1 MNKESIKTV
10 NVLGVPISAVTLEQ
24 AVNTMEEWI
33 KQRDQHYICVAPAY
47 SVALCQT
54 DPTIKQIFNNAGM
67 VTPDG
72 MGLVWAMRVLGYSQ
86 KERIYGPDLMLKFSE
101 VAAKKGYTNF
111 YYGGGPGIAEKL
123 AQEMKE
129 RFRGLEI
136 VGTFTP
142 PFRPLTPKEDKIV
155 TEMINKAKPDVV
167 WIGIST
173 PKQDLWMAEHIGK
186 INVPVMVGVGAAF
199 NFLSGKVK
207 QAPKWMQRSGLEWL
221 FRLYQEPGRL
231 WYRYLVY
238 NPLFVLNLA
247 LQWSGLRKFKG

>member
-1 MNKESIKTV
+1 MNKESIKKV

-24 AVNTMEEWI
+24 AVNIMEEWI
-33 KQRDQHYICVAPAY
+33 KQRDQHYICVAPVY

-54 DPTIKQIFNNAGM
+54 DPTIKQIFKNAGM

-72 MGLVWAMRVLGYSQ
+72 MGLVWAMRVLGHSQ

-111 YYGGGPGIAEKL
+111 YYGGGLGIAEKL

-142 PFRPLTPKEDKIV
+142 PFRPLTPKEDKVV

-186 INVPVMVGVGAAF
+186 INAPVMVGVGAAF
-199 NFLSGKVK
+199 NFFSGEVK
-207 QAPKWMQRSGLEWL
+207 QAPKWMQKSGLEWL
-221 FRLYQEPGRL
+221 FRLSQEPGRL
-231 WYRYLVY
+231 WYRYLAY

-247 LQWSGLRKFKG
+247 LQWIGLRKFKG